1 MEIVEQLSSEKA
13 TDVDT
18 EMDKPLKHTSGPSV
32 TEAEKVN
39 RAEEVAKIL
48 NDTGRWKSHAR
59 PINMETLE
67 KEVRL
72 KIEDYGKCATMKQA
86 IRDYHRLVIDYM
98 SKNDLPI
105 FIHTRRFP

>member
-1 MEIVEQLSSEKA
+1 VKYKFKNWI
-13 TDVDT
+13 
-18 EMDKPLKHTSGPSV
+18 KHTSTGLPV
-32 TEAEKVN
+32 TVDEKVN

-48 NDTGRWKSHAR
+48 NDTSRWKSHAR